1 MLELEEVSHVA
12 EQHCSLHGA
21 VATYMVAE
29 AAAHRNVT
37 SSFFDL

>member
-29 AAAHRNVT
+29 AVGHT
-37 SSFFDL
+37 DDPWKQMP